1 MASSSQIALGALKPW
16 SSWGEFNNLSFLIQ
30 QALSKLQTATLV
42 KVQACSNDG
51 GVSPIGTVD
60 VLPLVNQLD
69 GNGNPTPHVTVF
81 GLPYLRIQG
90 GTNAVIMDPQVGDI
104 GVAVFASRDISKVKS
119 TQAQANPGSG
129 RRYSFADGVY
139 LSTVLGAAAPQQYIQ
154 VNSEGITVLS
164 PQAVTLTAPSI
175 QMGASGSTSM
185 PLMTRAFLN
194 YFTSTVI
201 PALAAHGITV
211 ADPPSDS
218 ITTSVEGA

>member
-42 KVQACSNDG
+42 QIVSCTNEG
-51 GVSPIGTVD
+51 GLSPIGTVD
-60 VLPLVNQLD
+60 ALPLVNQLD
-69 GNGNPTPHVTVF
+69 GNGNPTPHGTVF

-90 GTNAVIMDPQVGDI
+90 GANAIIIDPQAGDI
-104 GVAVFASRDISKVKS
+104 GVAVFASRDISKVRS
-119 TQAQANPGSG
+119 TQAQANAGSG
-129 RRYSFADGVY
+129 RRFSFADGLY
-139 LSTVLGAAAPQQYIQ
+139 LGTVISSAPPQQYIQ
-154 VNSEGITVLS
+154 VNGNGITVLS

-185 PLMTRAFLN
+185 PLMTQAFLN

-201 PALAAHGITV
+201 PALAARGITV
-211 ADPPSDS
+211 VDPPADS
-218 ITTSVEGA
+218 ITTAVEGA